1 MWILR
6 VNTLSQTYPKFI
18 MKLNCWVKTGVG
30 ANLEAPKPPLNSSM
44 AIHIRRLTT
53 FFKVLYY
60 LPIYSKDIS
69 ETCHGI
75 GKGVCRTN
83 ANRLI
88 VEWQKDE
95 KKNQKQKAEQAQK
108 KTHKK
113 KKKKKIKNNNNNK
126 KKKNKKKKIKNN
138 NNNNKKKTK
147 KKKKKKNTKNLQRP
161 VV

>member
-6 VNTLSQTYPKFI
+6 VNTVSQTYPKFI

-44 AIHIRRLTT
+44 AIHIRWLTT

-60 LPIYSKDIS
+60 LPIYNKDIS

-88 VEWQKDE
+88 AEWQKDE

-108 KTHKK
+108 KTT
-113 KKKKKIKNNNNNK
+113 
-126 KKKNKKKKIKNN
+126 
-138 NNNNKKKTK
+138 TK
-147 KKKKKKNTKNLQRP
+147 KKKHEKSTAPSSVRHSPIQVLTGLALLNFTEKTRTLCFNQI
-161 VV
+161 